1 MKARNYTN
9 LLLQKIEDGELDKD
23 TVITALV
30 NYMSEDDVR
39 DCCIQEELLDEDDEE
54 EDDE

>member
-1 MKARNYTN
+1 MEARHYTN

-23 TVITALV
+23 DVISAFV
-30 NYMSEDDVR
+30 SYMSEDDVR
-39 DCCIQEELLDEDDEE
+39 DCCIQEELLDEEE

>member
-1 MKARNYTN
+1 MEPRHYTN

-23 TVITALV
+23 AVISAFV
-30 NYMSEDDVR
+30 NYMSEDEIK
-39 DCCIQEELLDEDDEE
+39 DCCIQEELLEDE